1 MPTVNVDKEILFKG
15 LGKEFTLEEF
25 EELCFNYGIELEEET
40 SEREMAAKEVGADK
54 AKELSNRAIYR
65 IDIPANRYDLLC
77 AEGIIRA
84 LSIFLE
90 KQKPPV
96 YKTVAAPKGK
106 VQKLFVRP
114 ETGSIRKFVVAAVL
128 RDIHFTQDSYNSFID
143 LQDKL
148 HANICRRRTL
158 VAIGTHDLDTVE
170 GPFTYEALPPK
181 EINFIPLNQTKSMN
195 GEELMTFYEADRK
208 LSKFLPIIRDSP
220 RYPVIYDSKRRV
232 LSLPPI
238 INSDHSKI
246 KLTTKNV
253 FIECTATDLTKAK
266 VVLNT
271 VVTMFS
277 EYCKEQFT
285 VETVEVVSADG
296 KSAVYP
302 DLSMRKFE
310 TTKDYI
316 NKLIGTDIP
325 RDKMLTLLGK
335 MGLTA
340 SSGSQKSKQAI
351 SVLVP
356 PTRSDILHAV
366 DIMEDVAIAYGFNN
380 IVKTVPK
387 AATAGAMFPINKLS
401 DKIRRELALSGYTEV
416 LPLILCS
423 HDENFKFL
431 KKVDDNQ
438 TAVKLAN
445 PATIEYQVVRTS
457 LLPGLL
463 KTINS
468 NKKLPLPLKIF
479 EVSDIVLKDDSV
491 ERRAKNV
498 RRMAIVYANTKGSG
512 FELIHGMLDRIMLM
526 LNVPMDVTGSGNG
539 YYIKES
545 DNVTFF
551 PGRRA
556 DVFYNNNKI
565 GYLGIVHPEVCQNFD
580 VPLAA
585 SALEIDVEQFV

>member
-15 LGKEFTLEEF
+15 LGRVFTLEEF
-25 EELCFNYGIELEEET
+25 EELCFDYGIELEEET
-40 SEREMAAKEVGADK
+40 SEREMAAKEIGADK
-54 AKELSNRAIYR
+54 AKELSNRLIYR

-84 LSIFLE
+84 LSVFLE

-96 YKTVAAPKGK
+96 YKCVAAPAGK
-106 VQKLFVRP
+106 QQKLIVKP
-114 ETGSIRKFVVAAVL
+114 ETASIRKFVVAAVL
-128 RDIHFTQDSYNSFID
+128 RNIHFTQDSYNSFID

-158 VAIGTHDLDTVE
+158 VAIGTHDLDTIQ
-170 GPFTYEALPPK
+170 GPFTYEALAPK
-181 EINFIPLNQTKSMN
+181 DITFIPLNQTQSMN

-220 RYPVIYDSKRRV
+220 VYPVIYDSKRRV

-246 KLTTKNV
+246 KLSTKNV

-277 EYCKEQFT
+277 EYCQEKFT
-285 VETVEVVSADG
+285 VEPVEVVQTDG
-296 KSAVYP
+296 KSVLYP
-302 DLSMRKFE
+302 DLSFRKIE
-310 TTKDYI
+310 TTAPYI
-316 NKLIGTDIP
+316 NKLIGTEIP
-325 RDKMLTLLGK
+325 REKMLTLLGK
-335 MGLTA
+335 MGVTA
-340 SSGSQKSKQAI
+340 SKGASTDDI
-351 SVLVP
+351 TVLIP
-356 PTRSDILHAV
+356 PTRSDILHPV
-366 DIMEDVAIAYGFNN
+366 DVMEDVAIAYGFNN
-380 IVKTVPK
+380 ITKTVPK
-387 AATAGAMFPINKLS
+387 ASTAGAMFPLNKLS

-431 KKVDDNQ
+431 KKTDDNT
-438 TAVKLAN
+438 TAVKLSN

-463 KTINS
+463 KTTYS

-498 RRMAIVYANTKGSG
+498 RHMAVLYANMKGSG

-526 LNVPMDVTGSGNG
+526 LNIPMDVTGSGRG
-539 YYIKES
+539 YCIRES
-545 DNVTFF
+545 NNETFF

-556 DVFYNNNKI
+556 DVYLDGNKI
-565 GYLGIVHPEVCQNFD
+565 GHLGIVHPEVCQNFEI
-580 VPLAA
+580 PFAT
-585 SALEIDVEQFV
+585 SALEITIEPFV

>member
-15 LGKEFTLEEF
+15 LGRIFTMEEF
-25 EELCFNYGIELEEET
+25 EELCFDYGIELEEET
-40 SEREMAAKEVGADK
+40 SEREMAAKEVGAEK
-54 AKELSNRAIYR
+54 AKELSNRLIYR
-65 IDIPANRYDLLC
+65 IDIPANRYDMLC

-84 LSIFLE
+84 LSVFLGN
-90 KQKPPV
+90 QAIPV
-96 YKTVAAPKGK
+96 YKCVSPAGGK
-106 VQKLFVRP
+106 HQKLVVKP
-114 ETGSIRKFVVAAVL
+114 ETGAIRKFVVAAVL
-128 RDIHFTQDSYNSFID
+128 RNISFTQDNYNSFID

-158 VAIGTHDLDTVE
+158 VAIGTHDLDTIE
-170 GPFTYEALPPK
+170 GPFSYEALPPK
-181 EINFIPLNQTKSMN
+181 DIKFIPLNQTQSMN
-195 GEELMTFYEADRK
+195 GEELMNFYEADRK
-208 LSKFLPIIRDSP
+208 LSKFLPIIRDAP

-253 FIECTATDLTKAK
+253 FIECTGTDLTKAK

-277 EYCKEQFT
+277 EYCKEKLT
-285 VETVEVVSADG
+285 VEPVEVVQSDG
-296 KSAVYP
+296 KSVMYP

-310 TTKDYI
+310 TDEKYI
-316 NKLIGTDIP
+316 NSLIGVSLP
-325 RDKMLTLLGK
+325 RDKMITLLGK
-335 MGLTA
+335 MGVTA
-340 SSGSQKSKQAI
+340 SKGAASDKAI
-351 SVLVP
+351 SVQVP
-356 PTRSDILHAV
+356 PTRSDILHPV

-380 IVKTVPK
+380 ITKTMPK
-387 AATAGAMFPINKLS
+387 ASTAGAMVPINKLS
-401 DKIRRELALSGYTEV
+401 DKVRRELALSGYTEV

-431 KKVDDNQ
+431 KRVDDNT
-438 TAVKLAN
+438 TAVKLSN

-457 LLPGLL
+457 LLPGLM
-463 KTINS
+463 KTLYS

-491 ERRAKNV
+491 ERRARNV
-498 RRMAIVYANTKGSG
+498 RHMAIVYANMKNSG

-526 LNVPMDVTGSGNG
+526 LNVPMYNGSNDG
-539 YYIKES
+539 YYIQES
-545 DNVTFF
+545 DNETFF

-556 DVFYNNNKI
+556 DVYCYGQKI
-565 GYLGIVHPEVCQNFD
+565 GHMGIMHPEVCQNFE
-580 VPLAA
+580 VPFAT
-585 SALEIDVEQFV
+585 SALEITIEPFV

>member
-15 LGKEFTLEEF
+15 LGRVFTLEEF
-25 EELCFNYGIELEEET
+25 EELCFDYGIELEEET
-40 SEREMAAKEVGADK
+40 SEREMAAKEIGADK
-54 AKELSNRAIYR
+54 AKELSNRLIYR

-84 LSIFLE
+84 LSVFLE

-96 YKTVAAPKGK
+96 YKTVAAPAGK
-106 VQKLFVRP
+106 QQKLTVKP

-158 VAIGTHDLDTVE
+158 VAIGTHDLDTIQ
-170 GPFTYEALPPK
+170 GPFTYEALAPK
-181 EINFIPLNQTKSMN
+181 DINFIPLNQTQSMN

-220 RYPVIYDSKRRV
+220 VYPVIYDSKRRV

-246 KLTTKNV
+246 KLATKNV

-277 EYCKEQFT
+277 EYCKEKFT
-285 VETVEVVSADG
+285 VEQVEVVQTDG
-296 KSAVYP
+296 KSVLYP
-302 DLSMRKFE
+302 DLSFREIK
-310 TTKDYI
+310 TTAPYI
-316 NKLIGTDIP
+316 NKLIGTELP
-325 RDKMLTLLGK
+325 REKMLTLLGK
-335 MGLTA
+335 MGVTA
-340 SSGSQKSKQAI
+340 SKGATDKDI
-351 SVLVP
+351 TVLIP
-356 PTRSDILHAV
+356 PTRSDILHPV
-366 DIMEDVAIAYGFNN
+366 DVMEDVAIAYGFNN
-380 IVKTVPK
+380 ITKTVPK
-387 AATAGAMFPINKLS
+387 ASTAGAMFPLNKLS
-401 DKIRRELALSGYTEV
+401 DKVRRELALSGYTEV

-431 KKVDDNQ
+431 KKVDDNT
-438 TAVKLAN
+438 TAVKLSN

-463 KTINS
+463 KTTYS

-498 RRMAIVYANTKGSG
+498 RHMAVLYANMKGSG

-526 LNVPMDVTGSGNG
+526 LNIPMDVTGSGNG
-539 YYIKES
+539 YCIKES
-545 DNVTFF
+545 NNETFF

-556 DVFYNNNKI
+556 DVYLDGRKI
-565 GYLGIVHPEVCQNFD
+565 GHLGIVHPEVCQNFEI
-580 VPLAA
+580 PFAT
-585 SALEIDVEQFV
+585 SALEITIEPFV

>member
-15 LGKEFTLEEF
+15 LGRVFTLEEF
-25 EELCFNYGIELEEET
+25 EDLCFDFGIELEEET
-40 SEREMAAKEVGADK
+40 SEREMAAKEIGAEK
-54 AKELSNRAIYR
+54 AKELSNRLIYR

-90 KQKPPV
+90 NQKPPV
-96 YKTVAAPKGK
+96 YKTVPAPAGK
-106 VQKLFVRP
+106 HQKLIVKP
-114 ETGSIRKFVVAAVL
+114 ETGAIRKFVVAAVL
-128 RDIHFTQDSYNSFID
+128 RNMVFTQDNYNSFID

-158 VAIGTHDLDTVE
+158 VAIGTHDLDTIE
-170 GPFTYEALPPK
+170 GPFTYEALVPK
-181 EINFIPLNQTKSMN
+181 DINFIPLNQTQSMN
-195 GEELMTFYEADRK
+195 GEELMNFYEADRK
-208 LSKFLPIIRDSP
+208 LSKFLPIIRDAP

-266 VVLNT
+266 IVLNT

-277 EYCKEQFT
+277 EYCKEKFT
-285 VETVEVVSADG
+285 VEPVEVVQTDG
-296 KSAVYP
+296 KSVMYP
-302 DLSMRKFE
+302 DLSMRHME
-310 TTKDYI
+310 TSAPYI

-325 RDKMLTLLGK
+325 RDKIVTLLTR
-335 MGLTA
+335 MGVTA
-340 SSGSQKSKQAI
+340 SKGADDKAI
-351 SVLVP
+351 SVQIP
-356 PTRSDILHAV
+356 PTRSDILHPV
-366 DIMEDVAIAYGFNN
+366 DVMEDVAIAYGFNN
-380 IVKTVPK
+380 ITKTVPK
-387 AATAGAMFPINKLS
+387 ASTAGAMFPLNKLS
-401 DKIRRELALSGYTEV
+401 DKVRRELALSGYTEV

-423 HDENFKFL
+423 HDENFKFI
-431 KKVDDNQ
+431 KKVDDNT
-438 TAVKLAN
+438 TAVKLSN

-463 KTINS
+463 KTIYS

-498 RRMAIVYANTKGSG
+498 RHMAILYANMKGSG

-545 DNVTFF
+545 NNETFF

-556 DVFYNNNKI
+556 DIFLNGQKI
-565 GYLGIVHPEVCQNFD
+565 GHLGIVHPEVCQNFE
-580 VPLAA
+580 VPFAT
-585 SALEIDVEQFV
+585 SALEMTIEPFV